1 MVPVSRLVARNEPGS
16 PGLFVNP
23 DWTEG
28 TPGTFAVVIG
38 VSDYPFLDEGSRQE
52 PGTDTF
58 GLGQLHVSAATA
70 RRFFDWLAHRYG
82 FMVAPPARCWLLLS
96 PTNQELE
103 AFGVGSVEDLGA
115 AQATL
120 ENCEHALGWWSETM
134 HRLPKAAADQS
145 RGLFFFSGH
154 GLEVWQDRQILLP
167 SDYLRPPGRAVNGA
181 ISTANLRKG
190 LASAPVPNQFLFVDA
205 CRNDVPRLR
214 EFVVEGRE
222 ILNVRQAAGTNP
234 DTLTGIL
241 YASATGTQ
249 TWQPRELAQ
258 GYSLFGGAVVD
269 GLDGADGIELEG
281 CDNTNCEIRFYPLQT
296 YVRTRMAEA
305 LDAFN
310 STEKARVRDGGSA
323 PECGIT
329 LIRARGLTAGA
340 PAPVV
345 ISPEPV
351 INARY
356 AIRDDGLSWTPADGY
371 AAGHAIFC
379 SERMTDIWA
388 REMRVHDLASGA
400 ELPREAIVVRSVWRS
415 HDTGTFRIG
424 IDLTTRSSGYWLRFA
439 DAAGQQVACVLS
451 GDDPMTPRY
460 ELEIDLET
468 ENAGSGYHPRWVSR
482 LEAGLSPLNR
492 EPIDTMARIWRKYE
506 TRNIAVA
513 AADLDLQELETALRY
528 KRISPLAATIA
539 GLVLLRARRLDLLH
553 STWLRNLSDWFPAI
567 PDAPVLWAE
576 QLRLANG
583 HPDLS
588 PDQLLEAR
596 AEHLHR
602 LTQRGLP
609 RLSEVLPIAWR
620 QLAELPEE
628 GIDPPW
634 RAPLL
639 NKILTAMRYHRP
651 GGLFTVFTARA
662 GQLSPEL
669 MLPPMGEAK

>member
-1 MVPVSRLVARNEPGS
+1 M
-16 PGLFVNP
+16 
-23 DWTEG
+23 
-28 TPGTFAVVIG
+28 
-38 VSDYPFLDEGSRQE
+38 
-52 PGTDTF
+52 
-58 GLGQLHVSAATA
+58 
-70 RRFFDWLAHRYG
+70 
-82 FMVAPPARCWLLLS
+82 
-96 PTNQELE
+96 
-103 AFGVGSVEDLGA
+103 EDLGA

-120 ENCEHALGWWSETM
+120 ENCEHALGWWNETM
-134 HRLPKAAADQS
+134 HRLPKAAADRS
-145 RGLFFFSGH
+145 RGLVFFSGH

-190 LASAPVPNQFLFVDA
+190 LASSPVPNQFLFVDA

-305 LDAFN
+305 LTDFN
-310 STEKARVRDGGSA
+310 STEKVRVRDGGSP

-329 LIRARGLTAGA
+329 LIKVRKFTPGEPL
-340 PAPVV
+340 PVV

-356 AIRDDGLSWTPADGY
+356 DVRHDGLSWTPANDY
-371 AAGHAIFC
+371 ATGHDIFG

-388 REMRVHDLASGA
+388 RDMRVHDLASGA

-415 HDTGTFRIG
+415 RDTGTFRIG
-424 IDLTTRSSGYWLRFA
+424 IDLTAGSSGYWLQFT
-439 DAAGQQVACVLS
+439 DAAGQQFACALS
-451 GDDPMTPRY
+451 GDDPIPPTY
-460 ELEIDLET
+460 ELEIDLEI
-468 ENAGSGYHPRWVSR
+468 EKVGSDYHPRWVSK
-482 LEAGLSPLNR
+482 LEAGLSPLNP
-492 EPIDTMARIWRKYE
+492 EPIGTMAQIWRKYE
-506 TRNIAVA
+506 TQNIAVA
-513 AADLDLQELETALRY
+513 AADLDLQELEAALRY
-528 KRISPLAATIA
+528 KQISPLAATIA

-553 STWLRNLSDWFPAI
+553 STWLRNLSNLFPAF

-576 QLRLANG
+576 QLRLASEP
-583 HPDLS
+583 PDLS
-588 PDQLLEAR
+588 LEAR
-596 AEHLHR
+596 AEYLHR
-602 LTQRGLP
+602 LTQHGLP
-609 RLSEVLPIAWR
+609 RLSEVLPTAWR
-620 QLAELPEE
+620 QLTELPEE

-634 RAPLL
+634 RTPLL
-639 NKILTAMRYHRP
+639 DKILMAMRYHRP

-669 MLPPMGEAK
+669 MLPLMGEAR

>member
-1 MVPVSRLVARNEPGS
+1 MVPVSRLVARHEPGS
-16 PGLFVNP
+16 PGQFVNP

-28 TPGTFAVVIG
+28 TAGTFAVVIG
-38 VSDYPFLDEGSRQE
+38 VSDYPFLDGGSRQE
-52 PGTDTF
+52 AGTDTF
-58 GLGQLHVSAATA
+58 GLGQLYVSAATA

-82 FMVAPPARCWLLLS
+82 FPTAPPARCWLLLS
-96 PTNQELE
+96 PTDQELA
-103 AFGVGSVEDLGA
+103 AFGVGSVEELGA

-120 ENCEHALGWWSETM
+120 ENCEHALGWWNETM
-134 HRLPKAAADQS
+134 RRLPKAAADRS
-145 RGLFFFSGH
+145 RGLVFFSGH

-190 LASAPVPNQFLFVDA
+190 LASSPVPNQFLFVDA

-281 CDNTNCEIRFYPLQT
+281 CDNTSCEIRFYPLQT

-305 LDAFN
+305 LTEFN
-310 STEKARVRDGGSA
+310 STEKVRVRDGGSP
-323 PECGIT
+323 PEGGIT
-329 LIRARGLTAGA
+329 LIKVRKLTPGQ
-340 PAPVV
+340 PLPVV

-356 AIRDDGLSWTPADGY
+356 DVRHDGLSWTPANDY
-371 AAGHAIFC
+371 ATGHDIFG
-379 SERMTDIWA
+379 SERMTNIWA
-388 REMRVHDLASGA
+388 RDMRVHDLASGA

-415 HDTGTFRIG
+415 RDTGTFRIG
-424 IDLTTRSSGYWLRFA
+424 IDLTAGSSGYWLQFT
-439 DAAGQQVACVLS
+439 DAAGQQFACALS
-451 GDDPMTPRY
+451 GDDPISPTY
-460 ELEIDLET
+460 ELEIDLEI
-468 ENAGSGYHPRWVSR
+468 EKVGSDYHPRWVSK

-492 EPIDTMARIWRKYE
+492 EPIGTMVQIWRKYE
-506 TRNIAVA
+506 TQNIAVA
-513 AADLDLQELETALRY
+513 AADLDLQDLEEALRY
-528 KRISPLAATIA
+528 KQISPLAATIA

-553 STWLRNLSDWFPAI
+553 STWLRNLSNLFPAF

-576 QLRLANG
+576 QLRLASEP
-583 HPDLS
+583 PDLS
-588 PDQLLEAR
+588 LEGR
-596 AEHLHR
+596 AEYLHR
-602 LTQRGLP
+602 LTQLGLP
-609 RLSEVLPIAWR
+609 RLSEVLPTAWR
-620 QLAELPEE
+620 QLTELPEE
-628 GIDPPW
+628 GIDPSW
-634 RAPLL
+634 RTPLL
-639 NKILTAMRYHRP
+639 DKILMAMRYHRP

-669 MLPPMGEAK
+669 MLPLMGEAR